1 MVDQAQVILTL
12 AARGMVPDASQREAI
27 AALAALL
34 GANGANGA
42 DRTNRSDSS
51 SGSNGSNGSSG
62 SSGSISSIN
71 SISSISQTVRSSR
84 AASPLQG
91 VYCHGLPG
99 RGKSL
104 VVDTVFELASC
115 RKRRLHFHEFLRDMN
130 RRLVSEPRGDDRLG
144 SVSRQ
149 WLDGSELLCFDEFH
163 VHDIADAF
171 LLGRFLDTAISL
183 GTRIVLTSN
192 YAPDSLLA
200 DPEFHE
206 RFLPTIEQIKRCFTV
221 IHFDGARDY
230 RFGGEEAEVPRFFAP
245 LDSTTRDALREI
257 FVRYE
262 GGDTLNP
269 GTLSAA
275 GRPLAARAAGA
286 ALLWVDFENLCVAS
300 RSHLDYLELAEH
312 WHGLI
317 LDNLRIEWLAH
328 PHTLQRLVWLV
339 DIFYDR
345 KRALFIAADEPIE
358 AALGG
363 LEGAHDLSRTLS
375 RLAEMHSRAYRSTLD
390 GASDLSSPLPEDAV
404 DHPV

>member
-1 MVDQAQVILTL
+1 MLDEVQVVNAL
-12 AARGMVPDASQREAI
+12 AARDIVPDATQRDAI
-27 AALAALL
+27 ASLVTLL
-34 GANGANGA
+34 GAN
-42 DRTNRSDSS
+42 RRRPH
-51 SGSNGSNGSSG
+51 SGS
-62 SSGSISSIN
+62 
-71 SISSISQTVRSSR
+71 
-84 AASPLQG
+84 ALLHQG

-115 RKRRLHFHEFLRDMN
+115 RKRRLHFHEFLREMN

-149 WLDGSELLCFDEFH
+149 WLDGVELLCFDEFH

-171 LLGRFLDTAISL
+171 LMGRFLDTAIGL

-192 YAPDSLLA
+192 YAPDALLS

-230 RFGGEEAEVPRFFAP
+230 RFGAEEAAQRHFFAP
-245 LDSTTRDALREI
+245 LDAATHDALLQI

-262 GGDTLNP
+262 GSETLEP
-269 GTLSAA
+269 ATVSAA

-286 ALLWVDFENLCVAS
+286 ALLWADFESLCVAS
-300 RSHLDYLELAEH
+300 RSHLDYLELAEQ
-312 WHGLI
+312 WQGLI
-317 LDNLRIEWLAH
+317 LDQVHTEWLASS
-328 PHTLQRLVWLV
+328 HTLQRLIWLV

-345 KRALFIAADEPIE
+345 KCTLFIASDQPIE
-358 AALGG
+358 AALSG

-375 RLAEMHSRAYRSTLD
+375 RLAEMQSRGYRNTLD
-390 GASDLSSPLPEDAV
+390 GTAGKAGVAPRQTVAQP
-404 DHPV
+404 

>member
-1 MVDQAQVILTL
+1 MLEDAQITRTL
-12 AARGMVPDASQREAI
+12 AARGIVPDASQREAI
-27 AALAALL
+27 AALVTLL
-34 GANGANGA
+34 DANGRRA
-42 DRTNRSDSS
+42 SS
-51 SGSNGSNGSSG
+51 SA
-62 SSGSISSIN
+62 
-71 SISSISQTVRSSR
+71 T
-84 AASPLQG
+84 SPHQG

-104 VVDTVFELASC
+104 VVDTVFELATC
-115 RKRRLHFHEFLRDMN
+115 RKRRLHFHEFLREMN

-149 WLDGSELLCFDEFH
+149 WLDGIELLCFDEFH

-171 LLGRFLDTAISL
+171 LMGRFLDTAIGL

-192 YAPDSLLA
+192 YAPDGLLA

-206 RFLPTIEQIKRCFTV
+206 RFLPTIEQIERCFNV

-230 RFGGEEAEVPRFFAP
+230 RFGGEEAQVPHFFAP
-245 LDSTTRDALREI
+245 LDAATRETLLRI

-262 GGDTLNP
+262 GSETLDP
-269 GTLSAA
+269 VTVSAA

-286 ALLWVDFENLCVAS
+286 ALLWADFENLCVAS
-300 RSHLDYLELAEH
+300 RSHLDYLDLAER

-317 LDNLRIEWLAH
+317 LDNLRTERLST
-328 PHTLQRLVWLV
+328 PHTLQRLIWLV

-345 KRALFIAADEPIE
+345 KRALFIASDEPIE
-358 AALGG
+358 TALSG

-375 RLAEMHSRAYRSTLD
+375 RLAEMQSRAYRNTLD
-390 GASDLSSPLPEDAV
+390 GTRDVSADMPANALDGSA
-404 DHPV
+404 

>member
-1 MVDQAQVILTL
+1 MLDEAHVVSAL
-12 AARGMVPDASQREAI
+12 AARDIVPDATQRDAI
-27 AALAALL
+27 AALVTLL
-34 GANGANGA
+34 GVSG
-42 DRTNRSDSS
+42 T
-51 SGSNGSNGSSG
+51 SGSNGRRAKSG
-62 SSGSISSIN
+62 S
-71 SISSISQTVRSSR
+71 T
-84 AASPLQG
+84 PTHQG

-115 RKRRLHFHEFLRDMN
+115 RKRRLHFHEFLREMN
-130 RRLVSEPRGDDRLG
+130 RRLVNEPRGDDRLG

-149 WLDGSELLCFDEFH
+149 WLDGLELLCFDEFH

-171 LLGRFLDTAISL
+171 LMGRFLDTAIGL

-192 YAPDSLLA
+192 YAPDALLS

-230 RFGGEEAEVPRFFAP
+230 RFGGEEAVLSHFFAP
-245 LDSTTRDALREI
+245 LDAATGDALLQI
-257 FVRYE
+257 FERYE
-262 GGDTLNP
+262 GNETLEP
-269 GTLSAA
+269 ATVSAA

-286 ALLWVDFENLCVAS
+286 ALLWADFENLCVAS
-300 RSHLDYLELAEH
+300 RSHLDYLDLAEH

-317 LDNLRIEWLAH
+317 LDQVRTEWLAQA
-328 PHTLQRLVWLV
+328 HTLQRLIWLV

-345 KRALFIAADEPIE
+345 KCALFIASDQPIE
-358 AALGG
+358 AALSG

-375 RLAEMHSRAYRSTLD
+375 RLAEMQSRSYRSTLD
-390 GASDLSSPLPEDAV
+390 NAAGRIESAAAQTVAQP
-404 DHPV
+404 